1 MAGSSAT
8 DLHIVPLGAGDLIDR
23 AVRLY
28 RRHLLVL
35 IRIAAPPVFVSALG
49 SVIVWTIAGPRVF
62 STQSG
67 SDLALYILLTLAGL
81 GLLIGGH
88 LFGLIVM
95 GGASRNL
102 VEHLLWNEPV
112 RARATYAAV
121 RSRFWSL
128 LGASL
133 IISMWIGLSFSVAFF
148 GWYLV
153 VLFISVGSI
162 LLAQLA
168 PVWMSAIVGAIGV
181 LAGTTVALWLFFF
194 MVGRVAYVPQV
205 MLVEGKRVFESVSRS
220 FTLAKGNVRRLMA
233 MTLFILFAT
242 YSALMILIIPLSWFG
257 YLNGIDPAPWSA
269 AQWPVWYAISY
280 SILEPLSS
288 ILLAPVW
295 MLGMSLL
302 YVDERVRHEGYDIEL
317 MASQK
322 LPPMPQLNVNS
333 PLEPAIFL
341 EPGKGSRP
349 HTQFGCKC
357 VQTLAAWL
365 RLQMIRRG
373 TALVGGPCRS
383 RVCRLL
389 LSVSF
394 LIFVPAIQAIPI
406 AEYHANVRQAVTA
419 LDSLAFSDESENTF
433 DYTTRSVETVA
444 GVRKTAAAQT
454 DCGVGRDDFR
464 NRQFV
469 VTYRTR
475 QLQ

>member
-49 SVIVWTIAGPRVF
+49 SVIFWTIAGPKVF
-62 STQSG
+62 STQS
-67 SDLALYILLTLAGL
+67 SSELALYVILTLVGL
-81 GLLIGGH
+81 ALLLGGH

-133 IISMWIGLSFSVAFF
+133 IISLWIGLSSSVAFF
-148 GWYLV
+148 GWYIV
-153 VLFISVGSI
+153 VLFISLGSI
-162 LLAQLA
+162 LLAQWA
-168 PVWMSAIVGAIGV
+168 PVWLSAIVGTLGV

-233 MTLFILFAT
+233 MTLFIVFAT
-242 YSALMILIIPLSWFG
+242 YSALMILIIPLSWYG

-269 AQWPVWYAISY
+269 TQWPVWYAISY

-322 LPPMPQLNVNS
+322 LPEMPQLNVNS
-333 PLEPAIFL
+333 PLAPAIFV
-341 EPGKGSRP
+341 EPGKVSRP
-349 HTQFGCKC
+349 Q
-357 VQTLAAWL
+357 
-365 RLQMIRRG
+365 
-373 TALVGGPCRS
+373 RS
-383 RVCRLL
+383 
-389 LSVSF
+389 SV
-394 LIFVPAIQAIPI
+394 A
-406 AEYHANVRQAVTA
+406 
-419 LDSLAFSDESENTF
+419 
-433 DYTTRSVETVA
+433 SV
-444 GVRKTAAAQT
+444 
-454 DCGVGRDDFR
+454 FR
-464 NRQFV
+464 P
-469 VTYRTR
+469 
-475 QLQ
+475 